1 MTMDGGKWNDEM
13 VHRSGSHSAVEKIFR
28 CFILEP
34 PDSRGGGEKRQ
45 IHIGVEV
52 TAASPG
58 TGERVVPK
66 KCFQKGMKLFI
77 M

>member
-1 MTMDGGKWNDEM
+1 MMKWCTGADPIQPWKKSFGASYSSLQIRE
-13 VHRSGSHSAVEKIFR
+13 
-28 CFILEP
+28 
-34 PDSRGGGEKRQ
+34 GEAKKRQ

>member
-1 MTMDGGKWNDEM
+1 MMKWCTGADPIQPWK
-13 VHRSGSHSAVEKIFR
+13 KIFR
-28 CFILEP
+28 RFILEP
-34 PDSRGGGEKRQ
+34 ADSRGGGEKRQ